1 MNVVLLFVVL
11 APLIGFLINGLFGK
25 WTKPY
30 AGVIASAALATSFIL
45 GLFPIA
51 SVLSG
56 HVVEFNYF
64 TWLPFKEVSVP
75 FGLRVD
81 ALSAVMLFVVTFV
94 STMIHIYSIGY
105 MAGDR
110 GYSRYFAYLNLFVAS
125 MLLLV
130 LGNNYLLMFVGWEG
144 VGLCSYLLIG
154 FWYEK
159 DTASDAGEKAFVV
172 NRIGDAGFIIG
183 ILFIIYHFG
192 SVTYADIFPRAHQV
206 LSTTAATTIGLFLFL
221 GAVGKSAQFPLYI
234 WLTDAMEGP
243 TPVSSLIHA
252 ATMVTAGVYMVAR
265 SNAIYSLAPVAQ
277 EVVATIG
284 AFTAFYA
291 ATMALTHKDIK
302 RILAYSTLSQLGYMF
317 IGVGVGA
324 YWTGMFHLMTHAFFK
339 GLLFLGAGAVM
350 HAMRGLL
357 SIDLMGNLKKYM
369 PQTAILMIIA
379 SLAISGIPPF
389 AGFFSKDAILANA
402 LEMGHPY
409 IWIVGE
415 ITAFMTAF
423 YMFRFV
429 FTAFF
434 GEEKVEGLYH
444 DLHTHEAPPVMTI
457 PMWVL
462 GIMSII
468 GGLVGL
474 HIGNGI
480 PFEELVTRVAPNTPV
495 PRADYPEWL
504 LILVSVTMGLSG
516 IFAAWA
522 IYIKKIITAEKIAN
536 TFKPIYTLLA
546 NTYYVDEFVYCCI
559 VKPFWWISTNFL
571 WKIVDV
577 EIIDKGG
584 VDGTGWL
591 AGRVGYILRFIQT
604 GFVNNYAY
612 WISLGMIILSG
623 WYIVKII

>member
-1 MNVVLLFVVL
+1 MSVVLIFVVL

-30 AGVIASAALATSFIL
+30 AGIIASAALATSFIL

-56 HVVEFNYF
+56 HVVEFNYY
-64 TWLPFKEVSVP
+64 TWLPFKEVAVP

-110 GYSRYFAYLNLFVAS
+110 GYARYFAYLNLFVAS

-159 DTASDAGEKAFVV
+159 STASDAGEKAFVV

-192 SVTYADIFPRAHQV
+192 SVSYADVFPRVHQV
-206 LSTTAATTIGLFLFL
+206 LNTTTATIIGLALFL

-265 SNAIYSLAPVAQ
+265 SNAIYSMAPAAQ
-277 EVVATIG
+277 EVVAVIG

-350 HAMRGLL
+350 HSMRGLL

-369 PQTAILMIIA
+369 PQTTILMIIA

-389 AGFFSKDAILANA
+389 AGFFSKDAILSNA
-402 LEMGHPY
+402 LQMGHPY

-474 HIGNGI
+474 HIAGGI
-480 PFEELVTRVAPNTPV
+480 PFEELVTRVAPNAPV

-504 LILVSVTMGLSG
+504 LILVSVTMGISG
-516 IFAAWA
+516 IVAAWL
-522 IYIKKIITAEKIAN
+522 IYIKKLITAEKIAS
-536 TFKPIYTLLA
+536 TFRPIYTLLA

-559 VKPFWWISTNFL
+559 VKPFWWVSTNFL

-577 EIIDKGG
+577 EVIDKGG
-584 VDGTGWL
+584 VDGTGWV
-591 AGRVGYILRFIQT
+591 AGRIGYILRFIQT

-623 WYIVKII
+623 WYIIKVM